1 MYYIQILESEV
12 ICHSGQHLYVHMYV
26 NIKMF
31 DIDLFGVFND
41 YSFPSFIGCKD
52 NLFSTI
58 NDVNVE

>member
-12 ICHSGQHLYVHMYV
+12 ICYSGQHLYVCQYQ
-26 NIKMF
+26 MF

-58 NDVNVE
+58 NDVNIE